1 MPRPHLRGLLVGDD
15 ATSWRRLGLA
25 IDGADRTVVGGVAL
39 VFDGDQG
46 ERGLLGWDLNGVP
59 GADTLPVADVAAR
72 AREGGPAPAR
82 HPLGQVAL
90 DHVVVTTGD
99 LDRTLDDL
107 GVEPD
112 RRVDGD
118 DRRMAFVVA
127 STCIIEVVGPAEPE
141 DAPARLWGVALTVE
155 DLDQAVGRLGDA
167 VGPMRPAVQPGRRI
181 ATVRHEALGASVP
194 VVLMDPRS

>member
-1 MPRPHLRGLLVGDD
+1 MPSPHLRGLLVGDD

-39 VFDGDQG
+39 VFDGAQG
-46 ERGLLGWDLNGVP
+46 ERGLTGWDVTGVP

-99 LDRTLDDL
+99 LDRTVADL
-107 GVEPD
+107 GVEPA
-112 RRVDGD
+112 RTVDGD

-127 STCIIEVVGPAEPE
+127 STCIIELVGPADPE
-141 DAPARLWGVALTVE
+141 DTPARLWGMALTVE
-155 DLDQAVGRLGDA
+155 DLEQAVGRLGEA
-167 VGPMRPAVQPGRRI
+167 CGPIRRAVQPGRRI
-181 ATVRHEALGASVP
+181 ATVKHEELGTSVP
-194 VVLMDPRS
+194 LALMDPRS